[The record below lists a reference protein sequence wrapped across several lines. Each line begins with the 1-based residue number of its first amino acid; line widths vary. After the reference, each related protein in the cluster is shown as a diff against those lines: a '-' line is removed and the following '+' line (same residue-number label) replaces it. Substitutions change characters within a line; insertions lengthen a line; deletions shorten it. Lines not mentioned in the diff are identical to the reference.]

1 MGVRDHVPCEYFQNN
16 GVTGI
21 LMYIL
26 KTFNLIH
33 FQFCLLRNTD
43 IEFIHISHSL
53 PSKHWLSNL
62 LPNRISCNNF
72 QQKIASESIMKV
84 YADSEDMFLKFKLLY
99 VTSFSMYFCILCAD
113 FIYIQYLYSA
123 LFINY
128 HALIRIHTIKYN
140 I

>member
-26 KTFNLIH
+26 KTFDLIH
-33 FQFCLLRNTD
+33 FHF
-43 IEFIHISHSL
+43 
-53 PSKHWLSNL
+53 W
-62 LPNRISCNNF
+62 
-72 QQKIASESIMKV
+72 KI
-84 YADSEDMFLKFKLLY
+84 LLY
-99 VTSFSMYFCILCAD
+99 VTSFSMYFCILCSD
-113 FIYIQYLYSA
+113 FIYIKYLYSA

-128 HALIRIHTIKYN
+128 HALMRIHTTKYN